1 MSAARALHLLIFGF
15 TMLRFIGCYSDGS
28 LLTDQCQSM
37 AIDHGVQPP
46 GQDSIIFSV
55 DPDNVIVDSSQVGT
69 GITVT
74 LSSSGSFM
82 GFMLEAR
89 ECDDCPPAGTFS
101 LLDPV
106 NSLLLCGDQAVAQ
119 PNNDDKTSVLVTWTP
134 QATGQFYFRAA
145 FVQSYNFGSPKKA
158 IILPTT
164 TTLPLVGMTMATSPP
179 ATTPTMTQTMMKTDY
194 AFSSTVTKTIT
205 QTTTTQT
212 MTQTTTSTD
221 TTATVT
227 TSRTT
232 IDTSTAPPTSAV
244 GSTQT
249 GLTVF
254 TTPNL
259 QATVNT
265 TQTDPTTTVI
275 SSTQSQTTVNTTQ
288 TDPTTNTTV
297 ITTSNTQS
305 QNAVNTTQ
313 TDPTTNTTLTSNTQ
327 SQTTVSAVNTTKTD
341 PTTNTTLTSNTRS
354 QTTVSAVNT
363 TQTDLTKNTTLTSN
377 TRSQTTVSAV
387 NTTQTD
393 PTTNTTLT
401 SNTQS
406 QTTVNTTQT
415 DPTTNTTVI
424 TTSDIQSQ
432 TTVNTTQTDPTTNTT
447 VITTSNTRSQTTVNT
462 TQTKP
467 TTNEKTTSNTQTAVN
482 TTQTDPTTNTTV
494 ITTLN
499 TRSQTTVTPSYR
511 LQCVQYMRSG
521 VALLLFSR
529 LCFLGGSSLLM
540 IIKPVSKMPTQIASI
555 IELISKIITT
565 VLVLIKVVHYDCENA
580 GLQFVFAALIVIAM
594 ITSLMHTITVF
605 LHRGL
610 SHELKTC
617 WIGSLIIVDLLNTLI
632 TSMSIFYGLW
642 WFQGRWMLIV
652 MTVYVTLEFILYLG
666 AAVFKRMEKYKKYFI
681 KRNTKRV
688 EQNCTVLEN
697 KKPPWFLMFVIC
709 LVFYVMF
716 TVALIVGVSLLC
728 FQAGSSCML
737 LN

>member
-275 SSTQSQTTVNTTQ
+275 SSTQSQTTV
-288 TDPTTNTTV
+288 
-297 ITTSNTQS
+297 
-305 QNAVNTTQ
+305 
-313 TDPTTNTTLTSNTQ
+313 
-327 SQTTVSAVNTTKTD
+327 SAVNTTKTD

-377 TRSQTTVSAV
+377 TRSQTTV
-387 NTTQTD
+387 
-393 PTTNTTLT
+393 T
-401 SNTQS
+401 S
-406 QTTVNTTQT
+406 
-415 DPTTNTTVI
+415 
-424 TTSDIQSQ
+424 
-432 TTVNTTQTDPTTNTT
+432 
-447 VITTSNTRSQTTVNT
+447 
-462 TQTKP
+462 
-467 TTNEKTTSNTQTAVN
+467 
-482 TTQTDPTTNTTV
+482 
-494 ITTLN
+494 
-499 TRSQTTVTPSYR
+499 SYLLR
-511 LQCVQYMRSG
+511 CVQYMRGG

-540 IIKPVSKMPTQIASI
+540 IIKPVTKMPTQIASI

-565 VLVLIKVVHYDCENA
+565 VLVLIKAVHYDCENA
-580 GLQFVFAALIVIAM
+580 GLQFVFAALIVTAM
-594 ITSLMHTITVF
+594 GTSLMHTITVF
-605 LHRGL
+605 LHRGP
-610 SHELKTC
+610 SHELRTC
-617 WIGSLIIVDLLNTLI
+617 WIVSLIIVDLLNTLI
-632 TSMSIFYGLW
+632 TSISIFYGLW
-642 WFQGRWMLIV
+642 WFQERWLIIV
-652 MTVYVTLEFILYLG
+652 MAVYVILEFILYLG
-666 AAVFKRMEKYKKYFI
+666 AVI
-681 KRNTKRV
+681 SKRV
-688 EQNCTVLEN
+688 EKYRTRQRGEQNGPVPEN
-697 KKPPWFLMFVIC
+697 RKSSWFFMFVIC
-709 LVFYVMF
+709 LVIFVLF

-728 FQAGSSCML
+728 FQTGSSCIL
-737 LN
+737 FS

>member
-377 TRSQTTVSAV
+377 TRSQTTV
-387 NTTQTD
+387 
-393 PTTNTTLT
+393 T
-401 SNTQS
+401 S
-406 QTTVNTTQT
+406 
-415 DPTTNTTVI
+415 
-424 TTSDIQSQ
+424 
-432 TTVNTTQTDPTTNTT
+432 
-447 VITTSNTRSQTTVNT
+447 
-462 TQTKP
+462 
-467 TTNEKTTSNTQTAVN
+467 
-482 TTQTDPTTNTTV
+482 
-494 ITTLN
+494 
-499 TRSQTTVTPSYR
+499 SYLLR
-511 LQCVQYMRSG
+511 CVQYMRGG

-540 IIKPVSKMPTQIASI
+540 IIKPVTKMPTQIASI

-565 VLVLIKVVHYDCENA
+565 VLVLIKAVHYDCENA
-580 GLQFVFAALIVIAM
+580 GLQFVFAALIVTAM
-594 ITSLMHTITVF
+594 GTSLMHTITVF
-605 LHRGL
+605 LHRGP
-610 SHELKTC
+610 SHELRTC
-617 WIGSLIIVDLLNTLI
+617 WIVSLIIVDLLNTLI
-632 TSMSIFYGLW
+632 TSISIFYGLW
-642 WFQGRWMLIV
+642 WFQERWLIIV
-652 MTVYVTLEFILYLG
+652 MAVYVILEFILYLG
-666 AAVFKRMEKYKKYFI
+666 AVI
-681 KRNTKRV
+681 SKRV
-688 EQNCTVLEN
+688 EKYRTRQRGEQNGPVPEN
-697 KKPPWFLMFVIC
+697 RKSSWFFMFVIC
-709 LVFYVMF
+709 LVIFVLF

-728 FQAGSSCML
+728 FQTGSSCIL
-737 LN
+737 FS

>member
-275 SSTQSQTTVNTTQ
+275 SSTQSQTTV
-288 TDPTTNTTV
+288 
-297 ITTSNTQS
+297 
-305 QNAVNTTQ
+305 
-313 TDPTTNTTLTSNTQ
+313 
-327 SQTTVSAVNTTKTD
+327 SAVNTTKTD

-377 TRSQTTVSAV
+377 TRSQTTV
-387 NTTQTD
+387 NTTQTK
-393 PTTNTTLT
+393 PTSNTNSTT
-401 SNTQS
+401 NTQS

-424 TTSDIQSQ
+424 TTA
-432 TTVNTTQTDPTTNTT
+432 V
-447 VITTSNTRSQTTVNT
+447 TS
-462 TQTKP
+462 
-467 TTNEKTTSNTQTAVN
+467 
-482 TTQTDPTTNTTV
+482 
-494 ITTLN
+494 
-499 TRSQTTVTPSYR
+499 SYLLR
-511 LQCVQYMRSG
+511 CVQYMRGG

-540 IIKPVSKMPTQIASI
+540 IIKPVTKMPTQIASI

-565 VLVLIKVVHYDCENA
+565 VLVLIKAVHYDCENA
-580 GLQFVFAALIVIAM
+580 GLQFVFAALIVTAM
-594 ITSLMHTITVF
+594 GTSLMHTITVF
-605 LHRGL
+605 LHRGP
-610 SHELKTC
+610 SHELRTC
-617 WIGSLIIVDLLNTLI
+617 WIVSLIIVDLLNTLI
-632 TSMSIFYGLW
+632 TSISIFYGLW
-642 WFQGRWMLIV
+642 WFQERWLIIV
-652 MTVYVTLEFILYLG
+652 MAVYVILEFILYLG
-666 AAVFKRMEKYKKYFI
+666 AVI
-681 KRNTKRV
+681 SKRV
-688 EQNCTVLEN
+688 EKYRTRQRGEQNGPVPEN
-697 KKPPWFLMFVIC
+697 RKSSWFFMFVIC
-709 LVFYVMF
+709 LVIFVLF

-728 FQAGSSCML
+728 FQTGSSCIL
-737 LN
+737 FS

>member
-1 MSAARALHLLIFGF
+1 MTDNEKVIYLSYLLSATRYNKMSAVRALLLLILGF
-15 TMLRFIGCYSDGS
+15 TVLKFICCYSDGS
-28 LLTDQCQSM
+28 LLNDQCQSM
-37 AIDHGVQPP
+37 AIDHGSQAS
-46 GQDSIIFSV
+46 GQDSNPFTV
-55 DPDNVIVDSSQVGT
+55 VPDNVTVDISKVGMS
-69 GITVT
+69 ITVT
-74 LSSSGSFM
+74 LSTSSGTFM
-82 GFMLEAR
+82 GYMLEAR
-89 ECDDCPPAGTFS
+89 ECENCPPAGTFS
-101 LLDPV
+101 LLDSA
-106 NSLLLCGDQAVAQ
+106 NSLLLCGDKAVTH
-119 PNNDDKTSVLVTWTP
+119 PNNLDKSSVQVTWMS
-134 QATGQFYFRAA
+134 QATGQFFFRAA
-145 FVQSYNFGSPKKA
+145 FIKNYSLFWTKKA
-158 IILPTT
+158 IMLLTT
-164 TTLPLVGMTMATSPP
+164 TTSQTTMSPP
-179 ATTPTMTQTMMKTDY
+179 
-194 AFSSTVTKTIT
+194 
-205 QTTTTQT
+205 TTTQT
-212 MTQTTTSTD
+212 MTQTTQRTTQTTQRTTQTKMPTTTQTTTKTPTMLQMM
-221 TTATVT
+221 TTATT
-227 TSRTT
+227 
-232 IDTSTAPPTSAV
+232 
-244 GSTQT
+244 
-249 GLTVF
+249 
-254 TTPNL
+254 
-259 QATVNT
+259 
-265 TQTDPTTTVI
+265 
-275 SSTQSQTTVNTTQ
+275 
-288 TDPTTNTTV
+288 TTNTTV
-297 ITTSNTQS
+297 TTRR
-305 QNAVNTTQ
+305 
-313 TDPTTNTTLTSNTQ
+313 TTL
-327 SQTTVSAVNTTKTD
+327 
-341 PTTNTTLTSNTRS
+341 
-354 QTTVSAVNT
+354 
-363 TQTDLTKNTTLTSN
+363 
-377 TRSQTTVSAV
+377 
-387 NTTQTD
+387 
-393 PTTNTTLT
+393 
-401 SNTQS
+401 
-406 QTTVNTTQT
+406 
-415 DPTTNTTVI
+415 
-424 TTSDIQSQ
+424 
-432 TTVNTTQTDPTTNTT
+432 VNTTQTDPTTNTT

-467 TTNEKTTSNTQTAVN
+467 TTNEKTTSNTQTA
-482 TTQTDPTTNTTV
+482 
-494 ITTLN
+494 
-499 TRSQTTVTPSYR
+499 VTPSYR

>member
-1 MSAARALHLLIFGF
+1 MSAARALLLLIFGF
-15 TMLRFIGCYSDGS
+15 TMLKFICCYSDGS

-37 AIDHGVQPP
+37 AIDHGVQAS
-46 GQDSIIFSV
+46 GQDSNPFTVI
-55 DPDNVIVDSSQVGT
+55 PDNVTVNSSQVGT

-74 LSSSGSFM
+74 LSTSSVPFLGY
-82 GFMLEAR
+82 MLEAR
-89 ECDDCPPAGTFS
+89 ECDNCPPAGTFS
-101 LLDPV
+101 GIDSA
-106 NSLLLCGDQAVAQ
+106 NSLLLCGDQAVAH
-119 PNNDDKTSVLVTWTP
+119 PNNNDKTSVLVTWTP

-145 FVQSYNFGSPKKA
+145 FVQTFSFGWQKKA

-164 TTLPLVGMTMATSPP
+164 TTLPPTTPMTTSPL
-179 ATTPTMTQTMMKTDY
+179 ATTQLMTQSIMHTMTP
-194 AFSSTVTKTIT
+194 
-205 QTTTTQT
+205 TTTQT
-212 MTQTTTSTD
+212 MTQTTTQTMTQTTMQTTTQKTTSTPTTTPTTVQMMMMTTTTTTTTD
-221 TTATVT
+221 TPATVT
-227 TSRTT
+227 TRHTT

-244 GSTQT
+244 NSTQT

-265 TQTDPTTTVI
+265 TQTDPTT
-275 SSTQSQTTVNTTQ
+275 
-288 TDPTTNTTV
+288 
-297 ITTSNTQS
+297 
-305 QNAVNTTQ
+305 
-313 TDPTTNTTLTSNTQ
+313 NTTLTSNTQ
-327 SQTTVSAVNTTKTD
+327 SQTTV
-341 PTTNTTLTSNTRS
+341 
-354 QTTVSAVNT
+354 
-363 TQTDLTKNTTLTSN
+363 
-377 TRSQTTVSAV
+377 
-387 NTTQTD
+387 
-393 PTTNTTLT
+393 
-401 SNTQS
+401 
-406 QTTVNTTQT
+406 
-415 DPTTNTTVI
+415 
-424 TTSDIQSQ
+424 
-432 TTVNTTQTDPTTNTT
+432 
-447 VITTSNTRSQTTVNT
+447 
-462 TQTKP
+462 
-467 TTNEKTTSNTQTAVN
+467 
-482 TTQTDPTTNTTV
+482 
-494 ITTLN
+494 
-499 TRSQTTVTPSYR
+499 TPSYL
-511 LQCVQYMRSG
+511 LQCVRYMRGG
-521 VALLLFSR
+521 VVLLLFSR

-565 VLVLIKVVHYDCENA
+565 ILVLIKAVHYDCENA
-580 GLQFVFAALIVIAM
+580 GLQFVFAALIVTAM

-632 TSMSIFYGLW
+632 TSISIFYGLW

-681 KRNTKRV
+681 KRSTKRV

>member
-275 SSTQSQTTVNTTQ
+275 SSTQSQTTV
-288 TDPTTNTTV
+288 
-297 ITTSNTQS
+297 
-305 QNAVNTTQ
+305 
-313 TDPTTNTTLTSNTQ
+313 
-327 SQTTVSAVNTTKTD
+327 SAVNTTKTD

-377 TRSQTTVSAV
+377 TRSQTTV
-387 NTTQTD
+387 NTTQTK
-393 PTTNTTLT
+393 PTSNTNSTT
-401 SNTQS
+401 NTQS

-424 TTSDIQSQ
+424 TTA
-432 TTVNTTQTDPTTNTT
+432 V
-447 VITTSNTRSQTTVNT
+447 TS
-462 TQTKP
+462 
-467 TTNEKTTSNTQTAVN
+467 
-482 TTQTDPTTNTTV
+482 
-494 ITTLN
+494 
-499 TRSQTTVTPSYR
+499 SYLLR
-511 LQCVQYMRSG
+511 CVQYMRGG

-540 IIKPVSKMPTQIASI
+540 IIKPVTKMPTQIASI

-565 VLVLIKVVHYDCENA
+565 VLVLIKAVHYDCENA
-580 GLQFVFAALIVIAM
+580 GLQFVFAALIVTAM
-594 ITSLMHTITVF
+594 GTSLMHTITVF
-605 LHRGL
+605 LHRGP
-610 SHELKTC
+610 SHELRTC
-617 WIGSLIIVDLLNTLI
+617 WIVSLIIVDLLNTLI
-632 TSMSIFYGLW
+632 TSISIFYGLW
-642 WFQGRWMLIV
+642 WFQERWLIIV
-652 MTVYVTLEFILYLG
+652 MAVYVILEFILYLG
-666 AAVFKRMEKYKKYFI
+666 AVI
-681 KRNTKRV
+681 SKRV
-688 EQNCTVLEN
+688 EKYRTRQRGEQILMVLHVCHLFSDLCIVYSCTYCRSFFALLSNWV
-697 KKPPWFLMFVIC
+697 FLYIVQ
-709 LVFYVMF
+709 LVYIYFACIFIRTHCWVRF
-716 TVALIVGVSLLC
+716 
-728 FQAGSSCML
+728 F
-737 LN
+737 

>member
-305 QNAVNTTQ
+305 QNAV
-313 TDPTTNTTLTSNTQ
+313 
-327 SQTTVSAVNTTKTD
+327 
-341 PTTNTTLTSNTRS
+341 
-354 QTTVSAVNT
+354 
-363 TQTDLTKNTTLTSN
+363 
-377 TRSQTTVSAV
+377 SAV

-424 TTSDIQSQ
+424 TTA
-432 TTVNTTQTDPTTNTT
+432 V
-447 VITTSNTRSQTTVNT
+447 TS
-462 TQTKP
+462 
-467 TTNEKTTSNTQTAVN
+467 
-482 TTQTDPTTNTTV
+482 
-494 ITTLN
+494 
-499 TRSQTTVTPSYR
+499 SYLLR
-511 LQCVQYMRSG
+511 CVQYMRGG

-540 IIKPVSKMPTQIASI
+540 IIKPVTKMPTQIASI

-565 VLVLIKVVHYDCENA
+565 VLVLIKAVHYDCENA
-580 GLQFVFAALIVIAM
+580 GLQFVFAALIVTAM
-594 ITSLMHTITVF
+594 GTSLMHTITVF
-605 LHRGL
+605 LHRGP
-610 SHELKTC
+610 SHELRTC
-617 WIGSLIIVDLLNTLI
+617 WIVSLIIVDLLNTLI
-632 TSMSIFYGLW
+632 TSISIFYGLW
-642 WFQGRWMLIV
+642 WFQERWLIIV
-652 MTVYVTLEFILYLG
+652 MAVYVILEFILYLG
-666 AAVFKRMEKYKKYFI
+666 AVI
-681 KRNTKRV
+681 SKRV
-688 EQNCTVLEN
+688 EKYRTRQRGEQNGPVPEN
-697 KKPPWFLMFVIC
+697 RKSSWFFMFVIC
-709 LVFYVMF
+709 LVIFVLF

-728 FQAGSSCML
+728 FQTGSSCIL
-737 LN
+737 FS

>member
-377 TRSQTTVSAV
+377 TRSQTTV
-387 NTTQTD
+387 NTTQTK
-393 PTTNTTLT
+393 PTSNTNSTT
-401 SNTQS
+401 NTQS

-424 TTSDIQSQ
+424 TTA
-432 TTVNTTQTDPTTNTT
+432 V
-447 VITTSNTRSQTTVNT
+447 TS
-462 TQTKP
+462 
-467 TTNEKTTSNTQTAVN
+467 
-482 TTQTDPTTNTTV
+482 
-494 ITTLN
+494 
-499 TRSQTTVTPSYR
+499 SYLLR
-511 LQCVQYMRSG
+511 CVQYMRGG

-540 IIKPVSKMPTQIASI
+540 IIKPVTKMPTQIASI

-565 VLVLIKVVHYDCENA
+565 VLVLIKAVHYDCENA
-580 GLQFVFAALIVIAM
+580 GLQFVFAALIVTAM
-594 ITSLMHTITVF
+594 GTSLMHTITVF
-605 LHRGL
+605 LHRGP
-610 SHELKTC
+610 SHELRTC
-617 WIGSLIIVDLLNTLI
+617 WIVSLIIVDLLNTLI
-632 TSMSIFYGLW
+632 TSISIFYGLW
-642 WFQGRWMLIV
+642 WFQERWLIIV
-652 MTVYVTLEFILYLG
+652 MAVYVILEFILYLG
-666 AAVFKRMEKYKKYFI
+666 AVI
-681 KRNTKRV
+681 SKRV
-688 EQNCTVLEN
+688 EKYRTRQRGEQNGPVPEN
-697 KKPPWFLMFVIC
+697 RKSSWFFMFVIC
-709 LVFYVMF
+709 LVIFVLF

-728 FQAGSSCML
+728 FQTGSSCIL
-737 LN
+737 FS

>member
-275 SSTQSQTTVNTTQ
+275 SSTQSQTTV
-288 TDPTTNTTV
+288 
-297 ITTSNTQS
+297 
-305 QNAVNTTQ
+305 
-313 TDPTTNTTLTSNTQ
+313 
-327 SQTTVSAVNTTKTD
+327 SAVNTTKTD

-377 TRSQTTVSAV
+377 TRSQTTV
-387 NTTQTD
+387 NTTQTK
-393 PTTNTTLT
+393 PTSNTNSTT
-401 SNTQS
+401 NTQS
-406 QTTVNTTQT
+406 QTTV
-415 DPTTNTTVI
+415 
-424 TTSDIQSQ
+424 TS
-432 TTVNTTQTDPTTNTT
+432 
-447 VITTSNTRSQTTVNT
+447 
-462 TQTKP
+462 
-467 TTNEKTTSNTQTAVN
+467 
-482 TTQTDPTTNTTV
+482 
-494 ITTLN
+494 
-499 TRSQTTVTPSYR
+499 SYLLR
-511 LQCVQYMRSG
+511 CVQYMRGG

-540 IIKPVSKMPTQIASI
+540 IIKPVTKMPTQIASI

-565 VLVLIKVVHYDCENA
+565 VLVLIKAVHYDCENA
-580 GLQFVFAALIVIAM
+580 GLQFVFAALIVTAM
-594 ITSLMHTITVF
+594 GTSLMHTITVF
-605 LHRGL
+605 LHRGP
-610 SHELKTC
+610 SHELRTC
-617 WIGSLIIVDLLNTLI
+617 WIVSLIIVDLLNTLI
-632 TSMSIFYGLW
+632 TSISIFYGLW
-642 WFQGRWMLIV
+642 WFQERWLIIV
-652 MTVYVTLEFILYLG
+652 MAVYVILEFILYLG
-666 AAVFKRMEKYKKYFI
+666 AVI
-681 KRNTKRV
+681 SKRV
-688 EQNCTVLEN
+688 EKYRTRQRGEQNGPVPEN
-697 KKPPWFLMFVIC
+697 RKSSWFFMFVIC
-709 LVFYVMF
+709 LVIFVLF

-728 FQAGSSCML
+728 FQTGSSCIL
-737 LN
+737 FS

>member
-259 QATVNT
+259 QATV
-265 TQTDPTTTVI
+265 
-275 SSTQSQTTVNTTQ
+275 
-288 TDPTTNTTV
+288 
-297 ITTSNTQS
+297 
-305 QNAVNTTQ
+305 
-313 TDPTTNTTLTSNTQ
+313 
-327 SQTTVSAVNTTKTD
+327 SAVNTTKTD

-377 TRSQTTVSAV
+377 TRSQTTV
-387 NTTQTD
+387 
-393 PTTNTTLT
+393 
-401 SNTQS
+401 
-406 QTTVNTTQT
+406 
-415 DPTTNTTVI
+415 
-424 TTSDIQSQ
+424 
-432 TTVNTTQTDPTTNTT
+432 
-447 VITTSNTRSQTTVNT
+447 NT

-467 TTNEKTTSNTQTAVN
+467 TSNTN
-482 TTQTDPTTNTTV
+482 STTNTQ
-494 ITTLN
+494 
-499 TRSQTTVTPSYR
+499 SQTT
-511 LQCVQYMRSG
+511 G
-521 VALLLFSR
+521 
-529 LCFLGGSSLLM
+529 
-540 IIKPVSKMPTQIASI
+540 K
-555 IELISKIITT
+555 
-565 VLVLIKVVHYDCENA
+565 
-580 GLQFVFAALIVIAM
+580 
-594 ITSLMHTITVF
+594 
-605 LHRGL
+605 
-610 SHELKTC
+610 
-617 WIGSLIIVDLLNTLI
+617 
-632 TSMSIFYGLW
+632 
-642 WFQGRWMLIV
+642 
-652 MTVYVTLEFILYLG
+652 
-666 AAVFKRMEKYKKYFI
+666 
-681 KRNTKRV
+681 
-688 EQNCTVLEN
+688 
-697 KKPPWFLMFVIC
+697 
-709 LVFYVMF
+709 
-716 TVALIVGVSLLC
+716 
-728 FQAGSSCML
+728 
-737 LN
+737 